1 LVYQVVM
8 SLTST
13 PQNTFLA
20 RKSLNGPFAM
30 LRLLTPLLAAP
41 LAPFLGLPFSY
52 GLISV
57 SFYVLTGIVNYK
69 FAFKL
74 TVSEGVALISSLLF
88 LMTFPMI
95 IYGGS
100 SIIMAGGTGSLH
112 QLKCGDKGLRMNV
125 LAEDYVKRAGS
136 RLTDAKSALER
147 GDYPEVVRYSQ
158 EAVELSLKACLRLI
172 GVEYPKVHDVGDVL
186 KLYPSRF
193 PAWMRG
199 ELNKLAEISRDLA
212 EKRAPSMYGVEALGK
227 PASQLF
233 TLREAGDALEKAK
246 YVHAIAFK
254 LLKAEVDRSA

>member
-1 LVYQVVM
+1 LY
-8 SLTST
+8 
-13 PQNTFLA
+13 
-20 RKSLNGPFAM
+20 RLNRDG
-30 LRLLTPLLAAP
+30 
-41 LAPFLGLPFSY
+41 
-52 GLISV
+52 
-57 SFYVLTGIVNYK
+57 
-69 FAFKL
+69 
-74 TVSEGVALISSLLF
+74 
-88 LMTFPMI
+88 
-95 IYGGS
+95 
-100 SIIMAGGTGSLH
+100 
-112 QLKCGDKGLRMNV
+112 KGLRMNV

-233 TLREAGDALEKAK
+233 TLKDAEDVLEKAR
-246 YVHAIAFK
+246 YVQAVASK
-254 LLKAEVDRSA
+254 LIKAEAKRSA